1 MPALPRRSPFM
12 PPWCTA
18 TRRQPR
24 GGCLAAAGAGR
35 MCVGMVRVPVCVA
48 DQNIPATQTPKELAA
63 SPRAS
68 TVISARFMV
77 YPSHLVPTS
86 GWLGRKDQ
94 ELCHCRKSR
103 SAGRRGSRSA
113 NCQQS

>member
-77 YPSHLVPTS
+77 YPLSGANTALARVRRSRNVP
-86 GWLGRKDQ
+86 LP
-94 ELCHCRKSR
+94 EVMPYI
-103 SAGRRGSRSA
+103 RRPVGP
-113 NCQQS
+113 

>member
-1 MPALPRRSPFM
+1 MSVFTRCDPFM
-12 PPWCTA
+12 PSWCTA

-35 MCVGMVRVPVCVA
+35 MCVGMLRTPMCVA

-77 YPSHLVPTS
+77 YPLSGANTALAWARRSRNVP
-86 GWLGRKDQ
+86 LPKVM
-94 ELCHCRKSR
+94 SR
-103 SAGRRGSRSA
+103 MR
-113 NCQQS
+113 

>member
-1 MPALPRRSPFM
+1 MSALPRCDPFM

-35 MCVGMVRVPVCVA
+35 MCVGMLRIPVCVA

-77 YPSHLVPTS
+77 YPLSGANTALARVRRSRNVPLPKVMS
-86 GWLGRKDQ
+86 YM
-94 ELCHCRKSR
+94 
-103 SAGRRGSRSA
+103 RGPWSSPE
-113 NCQQS
+113 S